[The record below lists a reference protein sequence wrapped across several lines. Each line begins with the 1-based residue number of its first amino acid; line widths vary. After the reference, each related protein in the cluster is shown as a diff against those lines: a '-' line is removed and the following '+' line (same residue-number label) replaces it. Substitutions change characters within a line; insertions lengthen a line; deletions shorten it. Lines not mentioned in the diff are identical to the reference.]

1 MTTTTSTP
9 PSTPRLLSPDYRALT
24 IGAVSLAS
32 MIAFEYLAVATA
44 MPTVARELHG
54 LPLYALAFGASLA
67 AGVVGLVVGGI
78 WSDSNGPRG
87 SVWQGVTWFVVG
99 LAIAGL
105 APSMWALVA
114 GRIVQGFGGGLLSV
128 ALYVVVGHC
137 YPARLHPK
145 MFGAF
150 AAAWVL
156 PSIIGPALT
165 GFVVTQWSWR
175 WIFLAIALLALPAA
189 LLVRPALT
197 NLASSPRAEAANS
210 KRRILWALGAALG
223 AVRASLRWPAARAA
237 CAGSPRSRPR
247 RRDALCSASLAGRD
261 RAHET
266 WTPLRRGAAW
276 DRICRVLGGRD
287 LRSSDADPPTWAL
300 AGGSG
305 PHTHARCRLVVGG
318 ILVPGTRGPAA
329 LASASSKARHDLG
342 CGGNRHDQSGA
353 EPIDSD
359 CRCIGGV
366 GDGGGRHGT
375 HLSDAVGS
383 DARAFGPGAAGGEQF
398 ILATVRLALRCGGDL
413 SRRLI
418 VRCAGGKLFCG
429 RLRAVVR
436 DRQRV
441 RPRRCAVFEPGPPF
455 RQAAGSRPVTRQP
468 IVCYALPGMEI

>member
-1 MTTTTSTP
+1 MTATTSTP

-223 AVRASLRWPAARAA
+223 ACALHFGGQQRGLPALAVLGAGLAGVMRFAPRLLPAGTVRMRRGLPSVVALRGIASAAFLEAEIFVPLMLTRQRGLSPAAAGLTLTLAA
-237 CAGSPRSRPR
+237 VSWSAASWYQGREGQPHSRVLLLRLGMTLVAGGIATTSLVLNPSIPIVV
-247 RRDALCSASLAGRD
+247 AL
-261 RAHET
+261 
-266 WTPLRRGAAW
+266 AAW
-276 DRICRVLGGRD
+276 AMAGAGMGLIYPTLSVLTLELSAPEQQGENSSSLQLCDSLFAVVAISLGGS
-287 LRSSDADPPTWAL
+287 LFVALVESSSVAAFALLFGIASAFAL
-300 AGGSG
+300 AG
-305 PHTHARCRLVVGG
+305 
-318 ILVPGTRGPAA
+318 A
-329 LASASSKARHDLG
+329 LFSSR
-342 CGGNRHDQSGA
+342 
-353 EPIDSD
+353 
-359 CRCIGGV
+359 
-366 GDGGGRHGT
+366 
-375 HLSDAVGS
+375 
-383 DARAFGPGAAGGEQF
+383 
-398 ILATVRLALRCGGDL
+398 VRL
-413 SRRLI
+413 S
-418 VRCAGGKLFCG
+418 GKP
-429 RLRAVVR
+429 RA
-436 DRQRV
+436 
-441 RPRRCAVFEPGPPF
+441 PGP
-455 RQAAGSRPVTRQP
+455 
-468 IVCYALPGMEI
+468 